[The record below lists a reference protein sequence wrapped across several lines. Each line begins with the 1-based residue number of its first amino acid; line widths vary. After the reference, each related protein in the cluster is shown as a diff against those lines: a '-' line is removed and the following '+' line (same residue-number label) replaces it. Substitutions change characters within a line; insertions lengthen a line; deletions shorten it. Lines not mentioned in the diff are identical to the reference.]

1 MNLFFKNKIA
11 LLFLAAFGLAGCQT
25 PTTNTNVNVNL
36 TPGGNTN
43 INSNFSNANANLEP
57 NSSNTSG
64 ASIEAK
70 EPENYQA
77 TVTLKVETGGTQ
89 KNTALPPI
97 TAQVAKMG
105 NDKRMEFSLP
115 NGEKIIY
122 LDQGGQQKIISQQR
136 KQYADLDKESLGFD
150 IRRMMTPEQMVS
162 QVKNLKGVRRVGE
175 EKYAGRDAVKYT
187 YNAVSNTNSQ
197 AGNVA
202 TESVVFVD
210 KETGLPLHS
219 ETYSQTQNG
228 AAVNGMNS
236 LRFVTEISNLK
247 TDVDANLFTVPTDY
261 KKVAPEEVRAQVES
275 VFRIASALLQQLMG
289 GQMNNNGSGNTA
301 SPTPAQ

>member
-1 MNLFFKNKIA
+1 MNLFSKNKIA
-11 LLFLAAFGLAGCQT
+11 FLFLAAFGLAGCQT
-25 PTTNTNVNVNL
+25 PATNTNVNVNI
-36 TPGGNTN
+36 TPSGNTN
-43 INSNFSNANANLEP
+43 INSNISNANLAP
-57 NSSNTSG
+57 NSAGG
-64 ASIEAK
+64 AMIEAK

-89 KNTALPPI
+89 KTASFPPI

-105 NDKRMEFSLP
+105 NNKRMEFSLP
-115 NGEKIIY
+115 NGDKVIY
-122 LDQGGQQKIISQQR
+122 MEQDGQQKIISQQR

-150 IRRMMTPEQMVS
+150 IRRLMTPEQMVS
-162 QVKNLKGVRRVGE
+162 QVKNLKGVQRVGE

-187 YNAVSNTNSQ
+187 YNAVANTNSQ

-210 KETGLPLHS
+210 KETGLPLRS

-236 LRFVTEISNLK
+236 LRFITEMSNLK
-247 TDVDANLFTVPTDY
+247 TDVDAALFTVPTDY

-275 VFRIASALLQQLMG
+275 IFRLASALLQQVMNS
-289 GQMNNNGSGNTA
+289 QMNNSSSNSA
-301 SPTPAQ
+301 SPTPTAAQ